1 MEKNNYPKWIL
12 GKIFSQVK
20 FINGSNLSLSTIETI
35 EVPTNKSETVTK
47 KLMLLLPNQG
57 DKGIGLTKS
66 FKRNLINT
74 FLITLRRKL
83 HLLVK
88 NLALN
93 SMLRIGPNL
102 NTNMLFILV
111 NVQDRIVLI
120 ITLVNLL
127 GESQSEL

>member
-1 MEKNNYPKWIL
+1 
-12 GKIFSQVK
+12 
-20 FINGSNLSLSTIETI
+20 
-35 EVPTNKSETVTK
+35 
-47 KLMLLLPNQG
+47 MLLLPNQG
-57 DKGIGLTKS
+57 DKDIGLTKS
-66 FKRNLINT
+66 FKRNLINI

-102 NTNMLFILV
+102 NTNMLFILE
-111 NVQDRIVLI
+111 NVQNRIVLI
-120 ITLVNLL
+120 IILINLL

>member
-1 MEKNNYPKWIL
+1 M
-12 GKIFSQVK
+12 
-20 FINGSNLSLSTIETI
+20 
-35 EVPTNKSETVTK
+35 TK
-47 KLMLLLPNQG
+47 KHMLLLPNQG

-102 NTNMLFILV
+102 NTNMLFILI

-120 ITLVNLL
+120 IILVNLL